1 MPRSPRPGSHKHTA
15 PLTLAQARR
24 LSEQR
29 PRDPHVWKDLGH
41 LQLGSDPEQ
50 ALASYE
56 QALQLV
62 PEEPQALELVA
73 KAAQKLGQADRAV
86 ELIHRALAI
95 SPDFAAGH
103 HRLATLYF
111 EKGQFAKAL
120 PHIDQALVLSPGDC
134 RMLSRKG
141 LILNRLERHGEAIA
155 VFDTLIEREPGDYSH
170 WNNAANLYK
179 DIGQLATADTYYQ
192 KAVALAKRKDV
203 LPYSNRLTSLHYDPE
218 RSRDFIF
225 EVCKEW
231 QSRFGPKAVPPRPE
245 VERTPDRCLRIGLV
259 SDGLRQHPVGN
270 MIVGVLEKLPRHQFQ
285 LYAYSTSQVCDHL
298 TRRIQ
303 ASVQQWLAIK
313 HMDDTALAQRIRD
326 DRIDI
331 LIDLCGHN
339 AGNRMGAMALQ
350 PAPLLVKWVGGLINT
365 TGLDAIDYLL
375 TDRIESPAGEDAFY
389 TEKLIRLPDDY
400 ICYDPPPYTPD
411 IRPLPALANGFV
423 TYGCFNNPTKIN
435 DVLLARWAELM
446 RATPDS
452 RLLLKGGAFGNAELR
467 AHVQGFMAA
476 QGIAEERVLIEGP
489 VGHKTLLET
498 YNRIDIALDPW
509 PYSGGLTTCEALL
522 MGVPVVT
529 FPGPTFAG
537 RHSATHLVNAGLP
550 ELVVHSWEHYQQR
563 VIELASDLPSLAR
576 IRSHLREVLM
586 GSPVCDSQRFA
597 NHFGTAMRAIWQRHC
612 EGKPVAALTLD
623 THGQARFDGEAAA
636 VELHH
641 PMAPVKDEGFRFR
654 FQGKVVTLDHGGTL
668 IASAQFVA
676 LQRMAAFSTV
686 AFDPASRI
694 DNARH
699 LAQLGELHYYPHAAL
714 GDGQPA
720 TLYACLDPAMSA
732 TLAPLA
738 ASGVLAKLA
747 LPTLKLDAINGL
759 PAVDWLLLDNL
770 NDSLAVIE
778 HGQRSLADTLL
789 VQARVNFTPTHD
801 QQADVGLIS
810 RCLARRGFSFYRLN
824 NLQHQQHASH
834 LVCADALFLPDAT
847 RMAALSDNQRLK
859 LAFLLHT
866 AYGARDVAGELL
878 TAIDADLAAQY
889 HKYCQSP
896 SVAPEP
902 VERPRAP
909 MQEPQVTFPAEVA
922 AYVKNLYTQATV
934 ILEYGS
940 GGSTLLAANMPGK
953 TVISVENDARWAED
967 MRAWIANATL
977 PSKPRIYPV
986 DVGETGKWARP
997 KNARHWKKF
1006 HTYPLKVWDEP
1017 YFEQPDVIL
1026 IDGRFRIACFV
1037 TAYLRATKPVI
1048 VLFDDYVDRPH
1059 YHVVERLLAPTECVG
1074 RMARFDLQPLTQL
1087 PRAELTWLVASFNE
1101 VAYAEG

>member
-1 MPRSPRPGSHKHTA
+1 
-15 PLTLAQARR
+15 
-24 LSEQR
+24 
-29 PRDPHVWKDLGH
+29 
-41 LQLGSDPEQ
+41 
-50 ALASYE
+50 
-56 QALQLV
+56 
-62 PEEPQALELVA
+62 
-73 KAAQKLGQADRAV
+73 
-86 ELIHRALAI
+86 
-95 SPDFAAGH
+95 
-103 HRLATLYF
+103 
-111 EKGQFAKAL
+111 
-120 PHIDQALVLSPGDC
+120 
-134 RMLSRKG
+134 
-141 LILNRLERHGEAIA
+141 
-155 VFDTLIEREPGDYSH
+155 
-170 WNNAANLYK
+170 
-179 DIGQLATADTYYQ
+179 
-192 KAVALAKRKDV
+192 
-203 LPYSNRLTSLHYDPE
+203 
-218 RSRDFIF
+218 
-225 EVCKEW
+225 
-231 QSRFGPKAVPPRPE
+231 
-245 VERTPDRCLRIGLV
+245 
-259 SDGLRQHPVGN
+259 
-270 MIVGVLEKLPRHQFQ
+270 
-285 LYAYSTSQVCDHL
+285 
-298 TRRIQ
+298 
-303 ASVQQWLAIK
+303 
-313 HMDDTALAQRIRD
+313 
-326 DRIDI
+326 
-331 LIDLCGHN
+331 
-339 AGNRMGAMALQ
+339 
-350 PAPLLVKWVGGLINT
+350 
-365 TGLDAIDYLL
+365 
-375 TDRIESPAGEDAFY
+375 
-389 TEKLIRLPDDY
+389 
-400 ICYDPPPYTPD
+400 
-411 IRPLPALANGFV
+411 
-423 TYGCFNNPTKIN
+423 
-435 DVLLARWAELM
+435 
-446 RATPDS
+446 
-452 RLLLKGGAFGNAELR
+452 
-467 AHVQGFMAA
+467 
-476 QGIAEERVLIEGP
+476 
-489 VGHKTLLET
+489 
-498 YNRIDIALDPW
+498 
-509 PYSGGLTTCEALL
+509 

-636 VELHH
+636 VALHH
-641 PMAPVKDEGFRFR
+641 PMAPVKDAGFRFR

-676 LQRMAAFSTV
+676 LQKMAAFSTV

-902 VERPRAP
+902 VELPRAP

-953 TVISVENDARWAED
+953 IVISVENDARWAED

-1087 PRAELTWLVASFNE
+1087 PREELTWLVASFNE